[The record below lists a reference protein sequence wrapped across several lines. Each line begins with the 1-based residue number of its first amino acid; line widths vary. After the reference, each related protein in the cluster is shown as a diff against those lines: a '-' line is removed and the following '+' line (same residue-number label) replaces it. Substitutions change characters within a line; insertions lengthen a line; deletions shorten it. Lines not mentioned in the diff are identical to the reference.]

1 VWGGKRCELAL
12 EVAGIVRVEGLLA
25 QLVDDGQEVVHGAH
39 RLERLGIGRAEDP
52 PAGGE
57 GEGGL
62 DEGQG
67 DAAAMELLGQ
77 AAVRAPDLAERAR
90 ELAVLVEDA
99 ADVEIALW
107 WIRHGHR
114 LSPAGVAARV
124 P

>member
-1 VWGGKRCELAL
+1 M
-12 EVAGIVRVEGLLA
+12 
-25 QLVDDGQEVVHGAH
+25 HGAH
-39 RLERLGIGRAEDP
+39 RLERLGIRRAEEP

-67 DAAAMELLGQ
+67 DATAMELLGQ
-77 AAVRAPDLAERAR
+77 AAVRTADLAERAR

-99 ADVEIALW
+99 PDVDSALW
-107 WIRHGHR
+107 WIRYGHR
-114 LSPAGVAARV
+114 LSPAGVAGRV